1 MLLASVYKAPLRAWR
16 NADITELL
24 KLRTKSILA
33 GDLNA
38 THPAWNSKDSS
49 PSGLKLLNLF
59 VNCNLEISAPQHA
72 THFIPN
78 GRGDVLD
85 ILVHK
90 DIRLSEVR
98 FLDIMNSEYIPIMFC
113 ILDHIKAREIL
124 DPVKNS
130 LDWEVFQILASANAA
145 RDFAASIAS
154 AYGLSTK
161 TTRI

>member
-1 MLLASVYKAPLRAWR
+1 MLLASVYKPPLRGWR

-24 KLRTKSILA
+24 KLRTNSILA

-72 THFIPN
+72 THFVPN

-85 ILVHK
+85 IAGHEDV
-90 DIRLSEVR
+90 RLSEDR
-98 FLDIMNSEYIPIMFC
+98 FLDIMDSDHLPIMFY
-113 ILDHIKAREIL
+113 ILNHIKAREIL
-124 DPVKNS
+124 NLVKYS
-130 LDWEVFQILASANAA
+130 QTASG
-145 RDFAASIAS
+145 FKASP
-154 AYGLSTK
+154 LPMQLETLQPL
-161 TTRI
+161 